1 MNDPVLQNMID
12 LHHDAAISC
21 QLKWGQDD
29 YLHWVNNKQSHWPRS
44 LIGTVPV
51 NEVMGIVE
59 RIDKHKVPP
68 FWVFKS
74 NGSEKQSQI
83 LEQSG
88 FREIY
93 RWQGM
98 VLASEDFQPAN
109 ETSSALIE
117 PVNDKSTMHQWAKI
131 VKDVMLPNLSFTEGL
146 LSHWFEDEN
155 YKVFI
160 AHEQDKAVSAGLAFL
175 NNNVAGLYFIATLPE
190 YRGNGYA
197 SALVSSLI
205 KHIIESGSE
214 TIVLHASEA
223 GEKMY
228 LNMGFTMTGIISTYW
243 KVGTF

>member
-44 LIGTVPV
+44 LIGIVPV

-59 RIDKHKVPP
+59 QVDKHKVPP
-68 FWVFKS
+68 FWVFNS

-83 LEQSG
+83 IEQCG

-98 VLASEDFQPAN
+98 MLDRENFKSVNGRSSVLV
-109 ETSSALIE
+109 E
-117 PVNDKSTMHQWAKI
+117 PVNDKSAMHQWAKI
-131 VKDVMLPNLSFTEGL
+131 VKDVMLPNLNYTEGL
-146 LSHWFEDEN
+146 LSRWLDDGH

-160 AHEQDKAVSAGLAFL
+160 ARENGKAVSAGLAFL
-175 NNNVAGLYFIATLPE
+175 NENVAGLYFIATLPE
-190 YRGNGYA
+190 YRGKGYA
-197 SALVSSLI
+197 SALVSDLI
-205 KHIIESGSE
+205 KHSFESGSE
-214 TIVLHASEA
+214 MIVLHASDA

-228 LNMGFTMTGIISTYW
+228 LNMGFAMTGIISTYW